1 MDSFLEFATTRIIPA
16 LDAGLWTSIL
26 LIIPSSLLGV
36 AIGVTVGTAR
46 VYAPRPVV
54 RILEW
59 YVSLFRGTPLVV
71 QLYFWYFALPYVSI
85 GDFRLILSPMW
96 SAIIGFALC
105 SGAYQSEYIRGGL
118 LSIKRGQ
125 LRAAQALGMTPS
137 AIVGSVLLES
147 AVILALGVVFGSL
160 LGFATV
166 ALLGHTGIDLSALS
180 AGAEMWGIPRIL
192 YPEIAMKDVLAAG
205 AVVMVLGVLVSLYP
219 ALKAARV
226 TPVEAMHMH

>member
-46 VYAPRPVV
+46 VYAPRPLV
-54 RILEW
+54 RVLDW

-71 QLYFWYFALPYVSI
+71 QLYFWYFALPYVAI
-85 GDFRLILSPMW
+85 GDFRLVLSPMW
-96 SAIIGFALC
+96 AAIVGFALC

-125 LRAAQALGMTPS
+125 LRAAQALGMTPLTTITS
-137 AIVGSVLLES
+137 VVLPQAFRRALPGCGNEIIYLIKYSSLASIITVSDLTGMGRSLAKATFRNTEVFVVVGLYY
-147 AVILALGVVFGSL
+147 LALV
-160 LGFATV
+160 TV
-166 ALLGHTGIDLSALS
+166 ATFVLRAVEKRLELPGFETK
-180 AGAEMWGIPRIL
+180 
-192 YPEIAMKDVLAAG
+192 KD
-205 AVVMVLGVLVSLYP
+205 
-219 ALKAARV
+219 
-226 TPVEAMHMH
+226 